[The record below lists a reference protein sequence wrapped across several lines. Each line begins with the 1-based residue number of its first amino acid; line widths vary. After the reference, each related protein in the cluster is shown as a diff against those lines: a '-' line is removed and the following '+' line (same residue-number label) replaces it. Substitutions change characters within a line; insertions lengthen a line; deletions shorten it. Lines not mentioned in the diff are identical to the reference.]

1 MLSIAELS
9 HEAVNKLFLES
20 SVESPDVRVAMMGT
34 EGCGKTC
41 LGDTLTGQE
50 FRDTCPTEGVDEMEV
65 VVKSSVDWN
74 ILTKEEMIENLQ
86 QQMLQEVD
94 HCATKQPQSSPKS
107 SATTPTKSSSGSA
120 AKSSS
125 LSKAKPDIPSLPML
139 ELSGGDKMYI
149 LTIEEFKQLP
159 SIIGKYDPLRK
170 YVNVWDYARQQVFQH
185 THGLFVSEE
194 VVCLIV
200 FDASK
205 LLDEVPERRYKGDK
219 SSGAPIP
226 MLVSVFVPI

>member
-9 HEAVNKLFLES
+9 HEVVNKLFLES

-50 FRDTCPTEGVDEMEV
+50 FKDTCPTEGVDEMEV

-107 SATTPTKSSSGSA
+107 SATAPTKSSSGSA
-120 AKSSS
+120 AKSSN

-139 ELSGGDKMYI
+139 ELPGGDKMYI

-159 SIIGKYDPLRK
+159 SIIGKYDPL
-170 YVNVWDYARQQVFQH
+170 
-185 THGLFVSEE
+185 
-194 VVCLIV
+194 
-200 FDASK
+200 
-205 LLDEVPERRYKGDK
+205 
-219 SSGAPIP
+219 
-226 MLVSVFVPI
+226 